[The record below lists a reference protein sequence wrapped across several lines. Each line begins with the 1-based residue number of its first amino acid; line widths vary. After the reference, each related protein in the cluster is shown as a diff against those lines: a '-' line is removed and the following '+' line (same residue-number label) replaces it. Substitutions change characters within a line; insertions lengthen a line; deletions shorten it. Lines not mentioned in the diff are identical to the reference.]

1 MALAAFIESPEELAA
16 LAANAQSQYA
26 DDEQPEEPQ
35 HKFFGLFGR
44 DYEPDLTA
52 FADQMCA
59 DGAPL
64 PSQLDIAR
72 MYGNELKRREL
83 EQEAE
88 EAAIAECNR
97 RKEAERI
104 ASDCVR
110 FTSSIKSHLAFD
122 KIHAFVNSLR
132 STSRPSYGSAEL
144 SADVWI
150 AARHALKDEP
160 MLWEFYKL
168 WASGAAADIP
178 AKVLAKSEH
187 WYRVRS
193 LVGAEIIR
201 RELLNG
207 YFKRTRHTKEER
219 TCLALNSC
227 ANWF

>member
-1 MALAAFIESPEELAA
+1 MALAAFIESPEEIAA
-16 LAANAQSQYA
+16 LAASAQSQYA

-44 DYEPDLTA
+44 DYEPELTA
-52 FADQMCA
+52 FADRMCA
-59 DGAPL
+59 DAIAHGAPL

-72 MYGNELKRREL
+72 MYGNELKRQEL

-88 EAAIAECNR
+88 EAQIAECNR
-97 RKEAERI
+97 REEAERI

-110 FTSSIKSHLAFD
+110 FTASIKSHLAFD

-132 STSRPSYGSAEL
+132 RTSRPSYGSAEL

-168 WASGAAADIP
+168 WASGAAIDIP

-187 WYRVRS
+187 WYSVRS
-193 LVGAEIIR
+193 LVGTEIIR
-201 RELLNG
+201 RGLLDG
-207 YFKRTRHTKEER
+207 YFKRTRHTKR
-219 TCLALNSC
+219 GAH
-227 ANWF
+227 A